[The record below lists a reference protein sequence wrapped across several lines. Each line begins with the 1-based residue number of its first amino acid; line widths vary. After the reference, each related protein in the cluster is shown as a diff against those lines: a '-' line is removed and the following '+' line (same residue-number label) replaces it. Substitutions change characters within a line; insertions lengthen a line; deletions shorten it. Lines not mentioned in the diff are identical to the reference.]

1 MPVEAEAFDGTV
13 LEFPDGTPDAV
24 IDKAM
29 KDYVQQAKPA
39 QPQQNFGLEERY
51 TNEGGVP
58 KRELTGSS
66 LNMGRAQNLL
76 QGLTFNYGDEG
87 LAHFA
92 AALDS
97 LRGVGGDK
105 SYDERYNENLALAR
119 NIDKRM
125 WEERPGE
132 TLATQIGGGVLTG
145 GAGLTK
151 AATNIIGRAAPAT
164 AAALRTGAA
173 GLGARAVQGS
183 VAGALGGGI
192 AGTGGGTDATSRVTG
207 GVVGTV
213 LGGTLGGA
221 LPVAASGVGSA
232 WRGAQSVLFPGTV
245 NAERRAAEVLGQ
257 AVGRS
262 NLTPGAAGPTQA
274 LNDLQQSGV
283 TNATIADLSDE
294 LTSLTGAVARS
305 PGKGREIVGDFLRAR
320 QEGNPALGQAG
331 GGQWADMLDDISAK
345 VSPSVSA
352 KRAAEAMVTQRAD
365 EAKPLYD
372 KAFEVGSV
380 VSEKLKTLGTIPTMK
395 SALQRGVTMAKQE
408 GTLPADYKLDL
419 SKPLPIQV
427 WHQAKQAIDDMIG
440 ASTRSGEKGQAR
452 SLLSMQQRL
461 LDEMDQVTNGLYGQA
476 RQNFAGNSAV
486 INALDSGKSIL
497 QRTVSAEDIADNL
510 AKLTSQSEIQAFK
523 AGAAQ
528 ALRDTV
534 TRVGRKGNA
543 AAKFLNRP
551 DMQQKLQALFDDPD
565 EYQAFMQRMMGRDR
579 LYRTYS
585 ELGGSPT
592 QQRLAAEADL
602 EGAVTG
608 GAAPENLLT
617 AAALGGRQAVG
628 RSILQRFQ
636 DGPVR
641 FLSEKVRE
649 RVAEMLTTNDP
660 AQIRRA
666 VQLIEAAAKRA
677 QASQVRTGAA
687 QAGVVQGAAVQ
698 PITSGN

>member
-1 MPVEAEAFDGTV
+1 MSKFGGIPVDDQGAPSQGGSRFGGIPAQTSPAE
-13 LEFPDGTPDAV
+13 
-24 IDKAM
+24 
-29 KDYVQQAKPA
+29 
-39 QPQQNFGLEERY
+39 QPQQNFGLEEQ
-51 TNEGGVP
+51 GG
-58 KRELTGSS
+58 ELSGSS
-66 LNMGRAQNLL
+66 LGMGRAQNLL
-76 QGLTFNYGDEG
+76 QGLMFNFGDEG

-92 AALDS
+92 ATLDS
-97 LRGVGGDK
+97 VRGIGGNK
-105 SYDERYNENLALAR
+105 SYDDLYNENLALAR

-125 WEERPGE
+125 WSERPGE
-132 TLATQIGGGVLTG
+132 TIATQIGGGLMTG

-151 AATNIIGRAAPAT
+151 AATSIIGRAAPTT
-164 AAALRTGAA
+164 AAALRAGSA
-173 GLGARAVQGS
+173 GLGARAAQGV
-183 VAGALGGGI
+183 VAGSIGGGV
-192 AGTGGGTDATSRVTG
+192 AGVGGGTDAQSRAAG
-207 GVVGTV
+207 GVIGTV

-221 LPVAASGVGSA
+221 LPVVASGAGSA
-232 WRGAQSVLFPGTV
+232 WRAAQSALFPSTV

-262 NLTPGAAGPTQA
+262 SLTPGAQAPAQA
-274 LNDLQQSGV
+274 LSDLQQSGV

-305 PGKGREIVGDFLRAR
+305 PGKGRQIVGDALRAR

-352 KRAAEAMVTQRAD
+352 KRASEAMVTQRAD

-380 VSEKLKTLGTIPTMK
+380 ISEKLKTLGTIPTMK
-395 SALQRGVTMAKQE
+395 AALQRGVTMAKQE
-408 GTLPADYKLDL
+408 GTLSADYKLDL
-419 SKPLPIQV
+419 AKALPIQV
-427 WHQAKQAIDDMIG
+427 WHQAKQAIDDMVG
-440 ASTRSGEKGQAR
+440 AATRGGEKGQAR

-461 LDEMDQVTNGLYGQA
+461 LDEMDEVTNGLYGQA

-486 INALDSGKSIL
+486 INALDNGKGIL
-497 QRTVSAEDIADNL
+497 QRSVSAEDIADTL

-551 DMQQKLQALFDDPD
+551 DMQQKLQALFDAPD

-592 QQRLAAEADL
+592 AQRVVAEADL

-660 AQIRRA
+660 AQIKRA

-677 QASQVRTGAA
+677 QAVQVKTGAA
-687 QAGVVQGAAVQ
+687 QAGIVQGAAVQ